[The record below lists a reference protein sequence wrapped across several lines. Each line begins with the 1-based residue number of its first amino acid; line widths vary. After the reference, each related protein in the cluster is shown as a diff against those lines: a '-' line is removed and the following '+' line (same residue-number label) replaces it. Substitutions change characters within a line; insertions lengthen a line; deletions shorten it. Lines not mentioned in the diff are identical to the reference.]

1 MLSSS
6 GSSVESS
13 FDTEITLYSKLGLVL
28 KFEYSVPKLLPARQ
42 VEPLPAD
49 LKRSQKEEQL
59 LMMTCAAT
67 HHWRHEECVLEEM
80 IIHSYAHASSLSINT
95 DDVSQKLFLT
105 MRPVG
110 FQPHSC

>member
-6 GSSVESS
+6 GSSVKSS

-59 LMMTCAAT
+59 LMMCAAT

-80 IIHSYAHASSLSINT
+80 IIHSYAHASSLS
-95 DDVSQKLFLT
+95 LLT
-105 MRPVG
+105 LMMFPR
-110 FQPHSC
+110 SCF

>member
-6 GSSVESS
+6 GSSVKSS

-59 LMMTCAAT
+59 QMMTCAAT

-80 IIHSYAHASSLSINT
+80 IIHSYAHASSLS
-95 DDVSQKLFLT
+95 LLT
-105 MRPVG
+105 LMMFPR
-110 FQPHSC
+110 SCF